1 MEIKM
6 KNEKPEDT
14 IWELIVTLKDYK
26 YMIFI
31 ITFISLV
38 LGIFYTSVWHK
49 NIYKISTSIQIA
61 QRNAKPIES
70 IDMYIKRLHDIHIK
84 DSDNTMPKISLIKI
98 LDEKKGVVQL
108 VALAD
113 NHEDLI
119 RFFNKTIDDII
130 QLDELIEQNITK
142 TRRGYANYI
151 QYNQSRLD
159 IATENKKKSSSTL
172 KRLREYNLDINS
184 TEQIT
189 NENILPILKTINHYL
204 QYSIYEKRDIRYK
217 NVKQW
222 SKRNL
227 SKKRTFETRIYNNSL
242 SKPIKI
248 TPSKNIIISASVV
261 SGLLFSI
268 LFALFLSFLRQRN

>member
-1 MEIKM
+1 M